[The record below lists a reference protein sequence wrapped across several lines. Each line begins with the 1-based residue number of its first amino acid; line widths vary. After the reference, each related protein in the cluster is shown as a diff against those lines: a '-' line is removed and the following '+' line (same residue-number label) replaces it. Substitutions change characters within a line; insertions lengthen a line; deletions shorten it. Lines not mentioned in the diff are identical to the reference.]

1 MPQIIVMAD
10 AHDRSVMFTERV
22 TVSDFESRHFQT
34 QLVERLGW
42 AVEDAYAV
50 ERDHREGSALEAA
63 SIEPEPESRTEREPV
78 SDAQPVS

>member
-1 MPQIIVMAD
+1 MPQIVVMAD

-22 TVSDFESRHFQT
+22 TVGDFESRHFQT

-42 AVEDAYAV
+42 AVEDAQAV
-50 ERDHREGSALEAA
+50 ERDHEEAA
-63 SIEPEPESRTEREPV
+63 VFEAPGVEPELESATERERV

>member
-22 TVSDFESRHFQT
+22 TVSDFESRHFHT

-42 AVEDAYAV
+42 AVEDAHAV
-50 ERDHREGSALEAA
+50 ERDHREASAFEAA
-63 SIEPEPESRTEREPV
+63 SIEPEPESRTERDQV